1 MVRDDSLR
9 AAESFSVT
17 ADGCY
22 VGEDGFH
29 VPKDFR
35 EFFERDPLQVRRWLR
50 RRLAGR
56 LAEDTI
62 LDLEQDLLLYLCSL
76 SPESRFRRK
85 GTNGRPDGCEDVI
98 QCFDPVRHFGAT
110 AARFHHFIN
119 LCLAKRLSS
128 ILAKQRRNPLCD
140 PRNVCLANFEISPEM
155 RDSPEHAGE
164 VDESYLLKHSRA
176 FARKCRRRSQIDDA
190 VREISAGAFGRLVE
204 RGSMKLLPMLEAM
217 EENDD
222 CDDPKQR
229 VRADGCGFQ
238 ASRRQLREL
247 KQRFFENRIAA
258 RKRSAPPALEI
269 PTMRTQVFL
278 REELYE
284 RVWTTPVHRLAKEFG
299 YSDVGLAKLCH
310 KHQIPTPGLGYWRRL
325 ELGHK
330 PARTP
335 LPVIEQ
341 PSPYRIEVEI
351 RERVAHEGP
360 KEECGAPVI
369 QVIPERPLSHP
380 LVVRLERLLSDPKR
394 NEKGLLV
401 PRKGEAPHLLVTE
414 TTLPRA
420 LQVLDVLFAS
430 FEQHKIQIA
439 WPKEERA
446 KLTLTYESETIG
458 FCFSEIQDCRAH
470 IPSKEDNERK
480 KRDYFWSIPK
490 WDYRPTGLLRIALLC
505 GETTST
511 RKTWSEN
518 KQRKIEVCLGDVV
531 VGVEVLVEAIQ
542 RVKAERQR
550 WREEFEARQRRERE
564 AEEQAREFARR
575 GEVVVKAAQALQQSQ
590 WVRHLA
596 VCLGNSAQL
605 NRLDNETLSRMRE
618 LLEWCS
624 TYANQIDPTCHPEV
638 LLDNFYK
645 RRSSFP

>member
-1 MVRDDSLR
+1 M
-9 AAESFSVT
+9 T
-17 ADGCY
+17 ADGRY
-22 VGEDGFH
+22 VGEDGFL

-35 EFFERDPLQVRRWLR
+35 EYFERDPLRVRRWLR

-56 LAEDTI
+56 FAEETVA
-62 LDLEQDLLLYLCSL
+62 DLEQDLLLYLCSL
-76 SPESRFRRK
+76 APDSRFRQK
-85 GTNGRPDGCEDVI
+85 GTNRRPEGCADVI
-98 QCFDPVRHFGAT
+98 QCFDPARHFGAS

-119 LCLAKRLSS
+119 LCLANRLSS

-140 PRNVCLANFEISPEM
+140 PRNVSLANFEISLET
-155 RDSPEHAGE
+155 RGSPEHAGQ
-164 VDESYLLKHSRA
+164 VDEKYLLNHSRI
-176 FARKCRRRSQIDDA
+176 FAREFHRRSQIEDA
-190 VREISAGAFGRLVE
+190 VREISAGELGRFVV
-204 RGSMKLLPMLEAM
+204 RGSSKLLPIREAIGQNGHV
-217 EENDD
+217 EDANTASDFQTD
-222 CDDPKQR
+222 CRHP
-229 VRADGCGFQ
+229 
-238 ASRRQLREL
+238 RRM
-247 KQRFFENRIAA
+247 KKRFFNRGIPAH
-258 RKRSAPPALEI
+258 KTSGSPALEI
-269 PTMRTQVFL
+269 PTMKTQTFL

-284 RVWTTPVHRLAKEFG
+284 RVWTTPVHRVAKEFG

-341 PSPYRIEVEI
+341 PNPYRIEVEI
-351 RERVAHEGP
+351 RERVVDERP
-360 KEECGAPVI
+360 KERRQAPVI
-369 QVIPERPLSHP
+369 QVIAEQPLSHP
-380 LVVRLERLLSDPKR
+380 LVVRLERLLRNPKR

-401 PRKGEAPHLLVTE
+401 PREGEATHLLVTE
-414 TTLPRA
+414 ATLPRA
-420 LQVLDVLFAS
+420 LRVLDALFAG
-430 FEQHKIQIA
+430 FERHKIQIV

-446 KLTLTYESETIG
+446 KLTVTYESETIG
-458 FCFSEIQDCRAH
+458 LCLSEIQDCKTH

-490 WDYRPTGLLRIALLC
+490 WDYRPTGLLRISLLC
-505 GETTST
+505 DEATST

-518 KQRKIEVCLGDVV
+518 KQRKIEDCLGDVI
-531 VGVEVLVEAIQ
+531 VGVDLLVKGIQ

-564 AEEQAREFARR
+564 AEERAREFARR
-575 GEVVVKAAQALQQSQ
+575 GEVLVKAAQALQLSQ
-590 WVRHLA
+590 WVRQLA
-596 VCLGNSAQL
+596 VCLGNSEQL
-605 NRLDNETLSRMRE
+605 NGLDNESLSRMRE

-645 RRSSFP
+645 KKSSFLDP